1 MTNSKIRQEDKYMYG
16 RVTKYFTDRGYGF
29 IRSEDN
35 NSYFVHHSQLKGEHI
50 ERGYYVSFKPYK
62 TDRSD
67 FNAGDIAVIEVPD
80 KQSNSTIKKKKT
92 KNHISSKSSKHKS
105 CNADKIIRP
114 DKEFKKFIKK
124 FMEEKEINTNNNQ
137 KHERP

>member
-1 MTNSKIRQEDKYMYG
+1 MYG

-29 IRSEDN
+29 IRGEDN
-35 NSYFVHHSQLKGEHI
+35 NSYFIHHSQLKGEHI

-67 FNAGDIAVIEVPD
+67 FNAGDIAVIELPD
-80 KQSNSTIKKKKT
+80 IQSNSTVKKKSKQ
-92 KNHISSKSSKHKS
+92 HISSKHKS

-114 DKEFKKFIKK
+114 DKQFKKFIKK
-124 FMEEKEINTNNNQ
+124 FMEEKENTYVS
-137 KHERP
+137 K